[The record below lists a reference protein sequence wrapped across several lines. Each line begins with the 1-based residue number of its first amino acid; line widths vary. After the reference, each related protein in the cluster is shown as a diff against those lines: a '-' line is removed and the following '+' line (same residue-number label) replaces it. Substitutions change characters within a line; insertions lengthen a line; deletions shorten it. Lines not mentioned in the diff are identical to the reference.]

1 MHIIHFINLQ
11 YTLHIIQ
18 FTCILYIL
26 YIQYNYTLYIG
37 GYSTLW
43 SYSNDCSMILLQWLL
58 QWSCSNEFSL
68 ILIQW
73 LLYDPD
79 PMNTIWPRSN
89 DYPMT
94 LLQCLPRD
102 HAPVTALWSCSND
115 VLWSCPNACSIIL
128 LKWLLYNPAQMTV
141 L

>member
-1 MHIIHFINLQ
+1 MVCFSVLQRNTQLQHEHSSVYHYKFIIRYTIYMHIIHFIYTVTIHITYYTIYMHIIHFIYLQ

-18 FTCILYIL
+18 FKCKLYIL

-37 GYSTLW
+37 GYTTLW

-58 QWSCSNEFSL
+58 EWSCSNECSL

-79 PMNTIWPRSN
+79 PMNTLWPRSN
-89 DYPMT
+89 D
-94 LLQCLPRD
+94 
-102 HAPVTALWSCSND
+102 
-115 VLWSCPNACSIIL
+115 
-128 LKWLLYNPAQMTV
+128 
-141 L
+141 